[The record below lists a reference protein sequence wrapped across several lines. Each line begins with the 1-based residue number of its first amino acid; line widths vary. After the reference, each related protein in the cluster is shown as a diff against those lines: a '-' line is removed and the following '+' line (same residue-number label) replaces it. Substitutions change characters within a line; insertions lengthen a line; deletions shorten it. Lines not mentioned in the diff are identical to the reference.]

1 MIAAE
6 EAAAQAQLL
15 EDVIAT
21 AQRLVK
27 AEKDSSK
34 ITPSFIAAKVK
45 LAAAMFASD
54 TPVALDET
62 KAVATLIQRFSHRMG
77 KATTLKDITGHIDW
91 LTAARKKDWNYWR
104 RYRDYQE
111 SKLSDVVVDE
121 LDEATDNILS
131 LLEDPHRT
139 DPWDR
144 RGLVVGHVQSGKTSN
159 YTGLINKAA
168 DAGYKIIIVLAG
180 MHNNLRA
187 QTQVR
192 LEEGFLGYETTTD
205 RDAGEA
211 IGVAAFGVDL

>member
-1 MIAAE
+1 MTAAE

-21 AQRLVK
+21 VQRLVK

-34 ITPSFIAAKVK
+34 ITPAYIAEKVK

-54 TPVALDET
+54 PPAPLDEA
-62 KAVATLIQRFSHRMG
+62 KAVSTLIQRFSHRMG
-77 KATTLKDITGHIDW
+77 KATTLKDDAGHIDW
-91 LTAARKKDWNYWR
+91 LNAARKKDWHYWR

-111 SKLSDVVVDE
+111 SKLSDVVVDG
-121 LDEATDNILS
+121 LDESTSDILS
-131 LLEDPHRT
+131 LLEDPLRA

-168 DAGYKIIIVLAG
+168 DAGYKII
-180 MHNNLRA
+180 MNRP
-187 QTQVR
+187 
-192 LEEGFLGYETTTD
+192 GFRGGQL
-205 RDAGEA
+205 
-211 IGVAAFGVDL
+211 V